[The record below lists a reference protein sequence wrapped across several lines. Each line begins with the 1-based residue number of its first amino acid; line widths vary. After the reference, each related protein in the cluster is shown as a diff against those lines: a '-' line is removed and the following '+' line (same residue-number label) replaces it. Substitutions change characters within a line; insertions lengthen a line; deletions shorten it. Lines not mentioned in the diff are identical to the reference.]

1 MAEPVEDKRQ
11 ESSTS
16 MALNKPCGRVLL
28 GETVTHR
35 LARLWQSPEVCS
47 TLDKRLEKRG
57 IEGRMFQPCTFD
69 RLDRTF
75 PRFVI

>member
-1 MAEPVEDKRQ
+1 MAEQVEDQRQ

-28 GETVTHR
+28 GEAHR
-35 LARLWQSPEVCS
+35 LTRLWLYPEVCS

-57 IEGRMFQPCTFD
+57 IEGRLFQPCTFD